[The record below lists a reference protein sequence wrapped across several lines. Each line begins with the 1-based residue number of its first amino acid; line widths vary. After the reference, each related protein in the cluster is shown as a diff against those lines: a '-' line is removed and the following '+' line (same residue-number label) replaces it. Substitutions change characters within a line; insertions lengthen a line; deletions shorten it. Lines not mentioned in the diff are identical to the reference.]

1 MNKAL
6 LSFSI
11 LLLLT
16 ITASCSGVSADKSSE
31 QSSEAAA
38 AEIGSPQITFFTVE
52 TEQIADR
59 VSLNGRL
66 RAENRVELFPEV
78 PGKVVEGTKPFREG
92 VSFQERE
99 MLVQLDDSEA
109 RLQIQSSR
117 SKFKTLVSALMPDI
131 KLDYPET
138 LPRYE
143 KWFNSLN
150 AENNLVAIPEFGEGV
165 RRYLE
170 SKGVY
175 ELYYTIKSAEDRLE
189 KFTIRAPFSGV
200 LSAAKA
206 EPGQVVGPQFHL
218 GTFVDS
224 SLMILNAS
232 IDPAQVEWIRPGMTM
247 AVSNQGQTE
256 SYKAEIVRVNPSVD
270 SSSQQVLIYLEV
282 SGEKLREGMYLEG
295 EIESET
301 KRELARIP
309 KSALLRTGG
318 VLAKRDG
325 NLVDV
330 TVEIHDL
337 ERSHLWVSGLQNG
350 DEIVMDVSEP
360 VSGRIIN
367 YSHL

>member
-1 MNKAL
+1 MNKVY
-6 LSFSI
+6 LSTAV
-11 LLLLT
+11 LLLLI
-16 ITASCSGVSADKSSE
+16 ITPSCSGESADESAK

-38 AEIGSPQITFFTVE
+38 AKIGSPQITFFTVE

-66 RAENRVELFPEV
+66 RADNRVELFPEV
-78 PGKVVEGTKPFREG
+78 SGKMMEGPKPFREG
-92 VSFQERE
+92 VSFQEGE

-109 RLQIQSSR
+109 RLKIQSSR

-150 AENNLVAIPEFGEGV
+150 ADNNLVAIPEFGEGV

-175 ELYYTIKSAEDRLE
+175 ELFYSIKSAEDQLE
-189 KFTIRAPFSGV
+189 KFTIQAPFSGV

-218 GTFVDS
+218 GTFVDP
-224 SLMILNAS
+224 SLMILNAA
-232 IDPAQVEWIRPGMTM
+232 IDPADAEWIQPGMTM

-270 SSSQQVLIYLEV
+270 PTSQQVLIYLEV

-295 EIESET
+295 EFESKT

-309 KSALLRTGG
+309 KSALLRTGR
-318 VLAKRDG
+318 VLVKRDG
-325 NLVDV
+325 SLAELA
-330 TVEIHDL
+330 VEIHDV

-350 DEIVMDVSEP
+350 DEIIMDVSEP

-367 YSHL
+367 